1 MQENY
6 LAKWLNNELSDTEL
20 EAFEKSDEYTAY
32 KKIAS
37 VSSTLEAPEFD
48 VEKALAESKLGRT
61 TSKGKVIKLNPFKKF
76 TSIAAAIVLFI
87 AGAYFF
93 INTNEQIETALA
105 QTELITLPDA
115 SEVVLNADSKI
126 EYSIK
131 NWDKKR
137 HLTLNGEAYFKV
149 AKGKKFT
156 VETSAG
162 TIQVLGTQFNITN
175 RPNYFKVTCFEGLV
189 SVTHKNET
197 IKLPAGTSFLV
208 LNDQI
213 ISTEAPKTNKPSWID
228 NESTFTSIPL
238 TFVLAELERQ
248 YNISII
254 SNTIDTNT
262 LFTGTFTN
270 KNIDSALKSICVPN
284 NITYALEGNKVILHA
299 KNAE

>member
-6 LAKWLNNELSDTEL
+6 LAKWLNNELTDAEL
-20 EAFEKSDEYTAY
+20 EAFKKSDEYASY
-32 KKIAS
+32 KKIAT
-37 VSSTLEAPEFD
+37 VSSTLETPEFD
-48 VEKALAESKLGRT
+48 IEKALAENKLARKT
-61 TSKGKVIKLNPFKKF
+61 TKGKVVKLNPLKIF
-76 TSIAAAIVLFI
+76 TRIAAAIVLFI

-93 INTNEQIETALA
+93 MNTNEHVETALA

-115 SEVVLNADSKI
+115 SEVVLNADSQMD
-126 EYSIK
+126 YSIK
-131 NWDKKR
+131 NWDQKR

-156 VETSAG
+156 VETSSG
-162 TIQVLGTQFNITN
+162 TIQVLGTQFNVTN

-189 SVTHKNET
+189 SVTYKNKT
-197 IKLPAGTSFLV
+197 LKLPAGTSFLV
-208 LNDQI
+208 LNDKI
-213 ISTEAPKTNKPSWID
+213 IPTEAPKTDKPSWIT

-238 TFVLAELERQ
+238 NFVLAELERQ
-248 YNISII
+248 YNVTISSSSI
-254 SNTIDTNT
+254 NTNT

-284 NITYALEGNKVILHA
+284 NITYTLEGNKVILHA